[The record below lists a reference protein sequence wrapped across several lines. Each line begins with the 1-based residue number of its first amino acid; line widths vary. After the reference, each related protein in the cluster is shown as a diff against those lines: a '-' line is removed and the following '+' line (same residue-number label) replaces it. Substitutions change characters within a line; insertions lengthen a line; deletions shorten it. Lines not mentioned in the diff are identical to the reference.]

1 MVAVIQPAKGKR
13 GRKAA
18 ADASPSSVQVLDR
31 SLNLLTIIAD
41 HDGSALTELADKTG
55 LAPSTVHRLLT
66 SLQKHDMVSHDP
78 ETGDWSIGVGAFA
91 IGNGFLRSR
100 KLGPIS
106 RRFLKRL
113 MEECGETANIGIEDD
128 GDVVFISQVESHAPM
143 RAFFRPGR
151 RGPIHASGIG
161 KAILSTWS
169 DSEIGRTVSRKQL
182 AHFTDHTLDT
192 LPALLKNIQEIRSRG
207 WSIDDEEHTLGMRC
221 IAAPIFNEHGE
232 AVGGISISGPTVR
245 LPRDKVDVL
254 GPVVRGTAN
263 ELTRAMGGRRPEEL

>member
-1 MVAVIQPAKGKR
+1 VSVIEPVKGKR

-18 ADASPSSVQVLDR
+18 ADAAPSSVQVLDR
-31 SLNLLTIIAD
+31 SLKLLAIIAD
-41 HDGSALTELADKTG
+41 NDGSALTELADQTG
-55 LAPSTVHRLLT
+55 LAPSTIHRLLT
-66 SLQKHDMVSHDP
+66 SLQNHGMVAHDP
-78 ETGDWSIGVGAFA
+78 ETGDWTIGVEAFA
-91 IGNGFLRSR
+91 IGNAFLRFR
-100 KLGPIS
+100 KLGTIS

-143 RAFFRPGR
+143 RAFYRPGR

-169 DSEIGRTVSRKQL
+169 DAEIGRTVGGKQL

-232 AVGGISISGPTVR
+232 AIAGMSISGPAVR
-245 LPRDKVDVL
+245 LSKEKLIVL
-254 GPVVRGTAN
+254 GPVIRDAAD
-263 ELTRAMGGRRPEEL
+263 ELTRAMGGKRPEEL